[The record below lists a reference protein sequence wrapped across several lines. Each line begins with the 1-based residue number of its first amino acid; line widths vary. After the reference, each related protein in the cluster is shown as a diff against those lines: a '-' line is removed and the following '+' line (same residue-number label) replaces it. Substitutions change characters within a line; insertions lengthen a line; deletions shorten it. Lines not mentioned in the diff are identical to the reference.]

1 MVVCGFGGSVGGM
14 GGAPEMVLVV
24 ACGSG
29 DDFGCGG
36 F

>member
-1 MVVCGFGGSVGGM
+1 M
-14 GGAPEMVLVV
+14 GGAPAMVLVV
-24 ACGSG
+24 ACSSG

>member
-1 MVVCGFGGSVGGM
+1 MVVFGFGNGVGGM
-14 GGAPEMVLVV
+14 GGAPAMVLVV
-24 ACGSG
+24 ACSSG